1 MILNSK
7 MLVVVIIFILTFAL
21 IGGVVYF
28 SMKKNEEPQMSDSD
42 GSLVPAPAPAPAPAP
57 VSELKPEPAPA
68 PVSELKPE
76 PAPAPVSELKPE
88 PEPIDCVGKW
98 GDWSPCTVSCGDKSG
113 YDVQRTGI
121 QNRNYI
127 VTKPAKNGGKVCV
140 YNIKKDGYR
149 ACKSSAGKWSGMVD
163 RGTGDF
169 PKGNHPGTN
178 FPAGCGYCCG
188 GYKNQTCP
196 KILKRTFTVTAKGTD
211 NGAECPG
218 GPTGG
223 SWTKACG
230 RQPGC
235 DD

>member
-1 MILNSK
+1 M
-7 MLVVVIIFILTFAL
+7 
-21 IGGVVYF
+21 
-28 SMKKNEEPQMSDSD
+28 
-42 GSLVPAPAPAPAPAP
+42 
-57 VSELKPEPAPA
+57 
-68 PVSELKPE
+68 
-76 PAPAPVSELKPE
+76 
-88 PEPIDCVGKW
+88 GKW
-98 GDWSPCTVSCGDKSG
+98 GDWSPCTVSCGDKNG

-121 QNRNYI
+121 QKRDYI

-140 YNIKKDGYR
+140 YNINKDGFR
-149 ACKSSAGKWSGMVD
+149 ACKSSAGKWSGTVD

-169 PKGNHPGTN
+169 PKGKHPGTN

-223 SWTKACG
+223 SWTRACG

>member
-1 MILNSK
+1 MLLNSK

-28 SMKKNEEPQMSDSD
+28 STKKNEEPPISDS
-42 GSLVPAPAPAPAPAP
+42 GESLVPAPVPTPTPTPTPVLVPTPAPAPA
-57 VSELKPEPAPA
+57 A
-68 PVSELKPE
+68 
-76 PAPAPVSELKPE
+76 
-88 PEPIDCVGKW
+88 PEPINCEGKW

-121 QNRNYI
+121 QKRKYI
-127 VTKPAKNGGKVCV
+127 VTKPAKNGGKACV
-140 YNIKKDGYR
+140 YNIDKDGFR
-149 ACKSSAGKWSGMVD
+149 ACKSSSGKWSGMVEHS
-163 RGTGDF
+163 TGDF
-169 PKGNHPGTN
+169 PIGKHPGTN

-188 GYKNQTCP
+188 GYKQQTCP

>member
-1 MILNSK
+1 M
-7 MLVVVIIFILTFAL
+7 
-21 IGGVVYF
+21 
-28 SMKKNEEPQMSDSD
+28 
-42 GSLVPAPAPAPAPAP
+42 
-57 VSELKPEPAPA
+57 
-68 PVSELKPE
+68 
-76 PAPAPVSELKPE
+76 
-88 PEPIDCVGKW
+88 GKW
-98 GDWSPCTVSCGDKSG
+98 GDWSPCTVSCGDKNG

-121 QNRNYI
+121 QKRNYI

-140 YNIKKDGYR
+140 YNINKDGFR

-163 RGTGDF
+163 RRTGDF
-169 PKGNHPGTN
+169 PKGKHPGTN

-188 GYKNQTCP
+188 GYKKQTCP